1 MTSQSSLSDL
11 LSVKDVVAKYPSIF
25 ATEPA
30 LRWHIF
36 VNKPL
41 LEQKGVLVYRG
52 RRVFIN
58 VAKLNESLQGGSY
71 VSNP

>member
-1 MTSQSSLSDL
+1 MNSQSSLSDL
-11 LSVKDVVAKYPSIF
+11 LSVKDVVARYPSIF

-58 VAKLNESLQGGSY
+58 VAKLNESLQGGAY
-71 VSNP
+71 VSNS